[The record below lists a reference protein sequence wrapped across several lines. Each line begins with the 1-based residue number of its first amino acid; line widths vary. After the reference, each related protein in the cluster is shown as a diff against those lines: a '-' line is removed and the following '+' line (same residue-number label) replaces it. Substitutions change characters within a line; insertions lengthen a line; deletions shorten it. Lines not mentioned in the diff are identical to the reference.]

1 MPFKTIRPALLA
13 AAVLAATTL
22 NAHAESLAS
31 SASSAGSASSASVS
45 HSIEGSSDSSSQ
57 AADRVAG
64 DYRVVDVAQAPGR
77 PGELRLTLQRLDDAG
92 AGGELRLY
100 VPAGALAQPL
110 ATGERIQARERG
122 YGYEFRRGDAPE
134 PFFLA
139 LHDAPQR
146 ELAPRAVT
154 L

>member
-45 HSIEGSSDSSSQ
+45 HSIEGSSDSSSR

-92 AGGELRLY
+92 AELRLY

-110 ATGERIQARERG
+110 ATGERIRARERG
-122 YGYEFRRGDAPE
+122 YGYEFRRGDTPE

>member
-45 HSIEGSSDSSSQ
+45 HSIEGSSDSSSR

-92 AGGELRLY
+92 AELRLY

-110 ATGERIQARERG
+110 ATGERIRARERG

>member
-45 HSIEGSSDSSSQ
+45 HSIEGSSDSSSR

-92 AGGELRLY
+92 AELRLY